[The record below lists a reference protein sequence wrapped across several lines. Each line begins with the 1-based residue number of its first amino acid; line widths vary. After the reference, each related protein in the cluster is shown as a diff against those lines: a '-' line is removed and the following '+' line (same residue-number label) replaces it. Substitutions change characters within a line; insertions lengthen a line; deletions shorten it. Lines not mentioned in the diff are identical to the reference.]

1 MTLGSTRIGAAI
13 ERRLH
18 TTVGK
23 RFSRF
28 ILVAVGAVIASQVT
42 LAVCLGP
49 IGWGAGR
56 SALTAWLVGAAVSYV
71 LSRWAWERKGRP
83 DLLRETLPFWIVAVG
98 TAVVLTLTAKW
109 ANQRALAMDM
119 PDNERL
125 LFVGAAY
132 LLANCVTFLTRFLI
146 FHYILFRDRGS
157 KVSELVSELPAS
169 ERPGARA
176 ESANGAHESAK
187 GRHESA
193 KGRHESANGGHESAN
208 GGQSAARDGVVASE
222 PFAAAGSAAG
232 VNGSSA
238 WAGNGAERSPGRAP
252 ARDDTALPEP
262 GTRR

>member
-18 TTVGK
+18 TPVGK

-28 ILVAVGAVIASQVT
+28 ILVATGAVIASQIT

-49 IGWGAGR
+49 IGWTAGR
-56 SALTAWLVGAAVSYV
+56 SGLTAWLVGAVVSYV

-193 KGRHESANGGHESAN
+193 NGGHESAN

-238 WAGNGAERSPGRAP
+238 WAGNGADRAPGGRP
-252 ARDDTALPEP
+252 ARDDAALPEP

>member
-1 MTLGSTRIGAAI
+1 MTLGSTRIGAAV
-13 ERRLH
+13 ERRLQ
-18 TTVGK
+18 TPVGK

-28 ILVAVGAVIASQVT
+28 ILVATGAVIASQIT

-49 IGWGAGR
+49 VGWTAGR
-56 SALTAWLVGAAVSYV
+56 SALTAWLAGAAVSYV

-83 DLLRETLPFWIVAVG
+83 NLLKETLPFWIVSVG
-98 TAVVLTLTAKW
+98 TAVVLTLTTKW
-109 ANQRALAMDM
+109 ANQRAIAMDM
-119 PDNERL
+119 SHAERV
-125 LFVGAAY
+125 LFAGAAY
-132 LLANCVTFLTRFLI
+132 FLANCVTFLTRFLI

-176 ESANGAHESAK
+176 NG
-187 GRHESA
+187 
-193 KGRHESANGGHESAN
+193 SAN
-208 GGQSAARDGVVASE
+208 GGQSPAGDGRVASE

-232 VNGSSA
+232 GNGSSP

-252 ARDDTALPEP
+252 VRDDAALPEP

>member
-1 MTLGSTRIGAAI
+1 MTLGSTRIGAAV
-13 ERRLH
+13 ERRLQ
-18 TTVGK
+18 TSVGK

-28 ILVAVGAVIASQVT
+28 ILVAAGAVIASQVT

-49 IGWGAGR
+49 VGWTAGR
-56 SALTAWLVGAAVSYV
+56 SALTAWLAGAAVSYV

-83 DLLRETLPFWIVAVG
+83 NLLKETLPFWIVAVG
-98 TAVVLTLTAKW
+98 TAIVLTLTTKW
-109 ANQRALAMDM
+109 ANQRAIAMDM
-119 PDNERL
+119 SHAERV
-125 LFVGAAY
+125 LFAGAAY
-132 LLANCVTFLTRFLI
+132 FLANCVTFLTRFLI
-146 FHYILFRDRGS
+146 FHYILFKDRGA

-176 ESANGAHESAK
+176 TGSANGS
-187 GRHESA
+187 
-193 KGRHESANGGHESAN
+193 
-208 GGQSAARDGVVASE
+208 QSPVGDGLVASE

-252 ARDDTALPEP
+252 ARDDAALPEP

>member
-23 RFSRF
+23 RFGRF
-28 ILVAVGAVIASQVT
+28 VLVATGAVIASQAT
-42 LAVCLGP
+42 LAICLGP
-49 IGWGAGR
+49 VGWTAGR

-83 DLLRETLPFWIVAVG
+83 NLLKETLPFWIVAVG
-98 TAVVLTLTAKW
+98 TAIVLTATTKW
-109 ANQRALAMDM
+109 ANQRALAMGL

-125 LFVGAAY
+125 MFAAAAY
-132 LLANCVTFLTRFLI
+132 FLANCVTFLTRFLI

-169 ERPGARA
+169 ERPGATSG
-176 ESANGAHESAK
+176 SADGF
-187 GRHESA
+187 
-193 KGRHESANGGHESAN
+193 
-208 GGQSAARDGVVASE
+208 QSTGDGVVASE
-222 PFAAAGSAAG
+222 PFAAAGSAPG
-232 VNGSSA
+232 GNGSSA
-238 WAGNGAERSPGRAP
+238 WAGNGAERSPGRRP
-252 ARDDTALPEP
+252 GRNETALPEP